1 MLKKIL
7 IALAATIDRRRAAAL
22 RVAGGAD
29 RDDGQRR
36 RRRSSIRS
44 TTFIST
50 GTGTIVT
57 WAGSDKVGEGKMT
70 LTELPERT
78 REDKRRFREAVGRVE
93 HVRVCP

>member
-36 RRRSSIRS
+36 RRRSLI
-44 TTFIST
+44 
-50 GTGTIVT
+50 
-57 WAGSDKVGEGKMT
+57 KVNDFLERQGGRGEDDAHRAA
-70 LTELPERT
+70 RT
-78 REDKRRFREAVGRVE
+78 NS
-93 HVRVCP
+93 